1 MLGLVR
7 DGSAL
12 SDATTLWAWA
22 PGSRLTAIGEGWV
35 AYGGASGETLYLND
49 ESAAI
54 LELLRDEGPASFDAV
69 CRALAADSG
78 IDVAELT
85 PAVQQGWAPL
95 VEAGLVVAVDAGHA

>member
-7 DGSAL
+7 DGRPL
-12 SDATTLWAWA
+12 SSPEPRWAWA
-22 PGSRLTAIGEGWV
+22 PDSRLEALGHGWV

-54 LELLRDEGPASFDAV
+54 LELLRDEGPADLAAV

-78 IDVAELT
+78 LEAEAVAA
-85 PAVQQGWAPL
+85 AVSQGWAPL
-95 VEAGLVVAVDAGHA
+95 VEAGLIRAVDG